1 MVETSLLPRT
11 EVPTSRDVRYV
22 YPFQTWTE
30 DTWEFLQQA
39 REEVEETLFRE
50 PSYTEF
56 EVDTI
61 RLPVASERW
70 TVMWPGHP
78 RITFEDLRAGQL
90 PKPTR
95 KELEQRQEAI
105 RLAQEIRPRLDIRPL
120 TTATI
125 IRQLREGTEE
135 E

>member
-11 EVPTSRDVRYV
+11 EVPTPREVRHV

-39 REEVEETLFRE
+39 CEESEEILFRE

-56 EVDTI
+56 DVDTI

-78 RITFEDLRAGQL
+78 GITFEDLRAGRL
-90 PKPTR
+90 PKPTP
-95 KELEQRQEAI
+95 KELSQRQEAI
-105 RLAQEIRPRLDIRPL
+105 RLAQEIRAQLDIRPL
-120 TTATI
+120 TTSAI
-125 IRQLREGTEE
+125 VRQLREGTEE
-135 E
+135 K

>member
-11 EVPTSRDVRYV
+11 EVPTSHDVRHV
-22 YPFQTWTE
+22 YPFQTWNE

-39 REEVEETLFRE
+39 RKEVEETLFRE

-78 RITFEDLRAGQL
+78 GITFEDLRAGRL
-90 PKPTR
+90 PKPTQ
-95 KELEQRQEAI
+95 KELGQRQEAI
-105 RLAQEIRPRLDIRPL
+105 RLAQEIRARLDIRPL
-120 TTATI
+120 TTSTI